1 MLALLVLSPQY
12 TTPILQF
19 NRLFLH
25 AGDKGYGDQMDQQE
39 TVDSLAKDQRLRLQR
54 MTWGFIV
61 QFSAWVVALGL
72 YLFDMLPGVY
82 LSVYLLII
90 VATDLIFIILIKT
103 NINLRFKDPSFTAAQ
118 ILAPI
123 WPAVFIMF
131 FVTEPQARTVFLLT
145 ATSGLMF
152 GSFALTRRGI
162 LAVGA
167 VIFTSY
173 LMLLAALHLFA
184 PERINWRVEI
194 IILFTYASV
203 LLTVGYLGIYIADI
217 RLKLQEKNRQL
228 AELAARDPLTQ
239 LPNRRSLM
247 DQLSQEIARVERRS
261 ADEDALCISML
272 DVDHFKRV
280 NDTWGHDVGDAILCR
295 ISSELRKIMRQG
307 DFLGRFGGEEFIVI
321 LPESTPDAAQFTA
334 QRIQDCVA
342 SLNFAELPAGER
354 ITVSQG
360 LAVYQSGERIEA
372 TLKRADEALYIAKAN
387 GRNQIVAG

>member
-1 MLALLVLSPQY
+1 
-12 TTPILQF
+12 
-19 NRLFLH
+19 
-25 AGDKGYGDQMDQQE
+25 MDQQE
-39 TVDSLAKDQRLRLQR
+39 TDDSLAKDQRLRLRR

-61 QFSAWVVALGL
+61 QFSAWLVALGL
-72 YLFDMLPGVY
+72 YLFDMLPGVI
-82 LSVYLLII
+82 LVVYLFVIL
-90 VATDLIFIILIKT
+90 ATDLGFVILVKT
-103 NINLRFKDPSFTAAQ
+103 QINLRFKDPSFTAAQ

-123 WPAVFIMF
+123 WPALFIMF
-131 FVTEPQARTVFLLT
+131 FVTDPQARTVFLLT

-167 VIFTSY
+167 VIFASY
-173 LMLLAALHLFA
+173 LALLAALHLFA
-184 PERINWRVEI
+184 PERMNWRVEI
-194 IILFTYASV
+194 IVLFTYASV
-203 LLTVGYLGIYIADI
+203 LLTVGYLGIYIASI
-217 RLKLQEKNRQL
+217 RQKLQEKNHQL

-261 ADEDALCISML
+261 EDEDALCISML

-295 ISSELRKIMRQG
+295 ISNELRKIMRQG

-321 LPESTPDAAQFTA
+321 LPESTPEAAQFTA

-342 SLNFAELPAGER
+342 SLIFAELPAGER

-372 TLKRADEALYIAKAN
+372 TLKRADEALYVAKAN